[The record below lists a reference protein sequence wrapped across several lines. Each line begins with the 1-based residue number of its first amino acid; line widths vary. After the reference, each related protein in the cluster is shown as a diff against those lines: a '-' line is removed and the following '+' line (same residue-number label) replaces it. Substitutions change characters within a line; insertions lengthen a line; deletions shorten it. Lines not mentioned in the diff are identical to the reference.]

1 MSGHNKWSSIKHKK
15 AIVDA
20 KRGKAFTKVIKEI
33 TVAARLGGGD
43 PASNARLRV
52 AIEKAKAENMP
63 QDNIVRAVKKGSGE
77 LAGVNYEEFT
87 YEGYGPEGVAVL
99 VNVLTD
105 NKNRTVGELRRI
117 FAKSGGNLGET
128 GCVAWMF
135 DKKGYFYFPPDV
147 DGDGLVEA
155 ALQAGAEDVVELDGD
170 GYEVYSDASAFSD
183 AQEAFANAGFSCDQ
197 SRISMIPQTTVPV
210 EGSAAEKVLR
220 FMELLE
226 DHDDVQDVF
235 ANFDISDDEMER
247 LAG

>member
-15 AIVDA
+15 AVVDA

-33 TVAARLGGGD
+33 TVAARLGGSD
-43 PASNARLRV
+43 PAANPRLRA

-77 LAGVNYEEFT
+77 LEGVNYEEAT

-105 NKNRTVGELRRI
+105 NKNRTVSELRRI
-117 FAKSGGNLGET
+117 FSKSGGNLGEA

-135 DKKGYFYFPPDV
+135 DKKGYFYFAPAA
-147 DGDGLVEA
+147 DGDRLVEV
-155 ALQAGAEDVVELDGD
+155 ALEAGAEDVVDLDGE
-170 GYEVYSDASAFSD
+170 GYEVYSDPAAFSE
-183 AQEAFANAGFSCDQ
+183 AQDVFTQAGLQWEQ
-197 SRISMIPQTTVPV
+197 SRVSMIPQTTVPI
-210 EGSAAEKVLR
+210 EGAAAEKVLR
-220 FMELLE
+220 FMEFIE

-235 ANFDISDDEMER
+235 SNFDISDAEMER
-247 LAG
+247 IAG